1 MTSQSSIPAVT
12 APHTRHCHGFITVPP
27 AAPLKPRGRL
37 AKVYDR
43 AHGRGIILA
52 ERGMATAEYA
62 VGILSAVALALV
74 LFNLLKGSSFISDLI
89 KRLTEIIGK
98 VGQSVG

>member
-1 MTSQSSIPAVT
+1 MASQSSTPAIAASEVR
-12 APHTRHCHGFITVPP
+12 PEHGFITVPAP
-27 AAPLKPRGRL
+27 VPLKPRGRL
-37 AKVYDR
+37 GKAYDR
-43 AHGRGIILA
+43 ARGRGIILA

-74 LFNLLKGSSFISDLI
+74 LFNLLKGSPFISELI

-98 VGQSVG
+98 IGQSVG